1 MTTVTACG
9 VSMAILGAP
18 APITRRSSIVILLAF
33 VVVDWAKAAPI
44 PTTLNA
50 APHIS
55 AAACDLTSPI
65 VNSSSLFGLS
75 VWLAAGWLF
84 VTRSL
89 S

>member
-1 MTTVTACG
+1 
-9 VSMAILGAP
+9 
-18 APITRRSSIVILLAF
+18 LLAF
-33 VVVDWAKAAPI
+33 VVVDWANAAPI

-75 VWLAAGWLF
+75 VLAGGWLAVRDPVFKLTLKITYC
-84 VTRSL
+84 VL
-89 S
+89 